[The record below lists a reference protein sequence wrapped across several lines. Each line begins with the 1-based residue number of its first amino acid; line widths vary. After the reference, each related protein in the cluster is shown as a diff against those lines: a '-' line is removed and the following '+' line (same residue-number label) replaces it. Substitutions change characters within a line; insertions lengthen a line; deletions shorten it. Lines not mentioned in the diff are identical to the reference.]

1 MTQTAPSRPDGR
13 RFIEPNPMRE
23 ALKLCGLHLR
33 SAVLFS
39 ALVNFA
45 YLAPTFY
52 MLTVYDMVVPSSDS
66 PSLFFVTVALALSLV
81 TLTYLDSLRGRIL
94 TAASIRLDRVFASR
108 IFRRAMLDAGGGPQ
122 PRVNQL
128 IREFDTIRAAVTGP
142 AALAMFDAPWIPIY
156 IAVCFYLHVAIGAL
170 ALGGSLVLLGLAI
183 WNERSTREFSKR
195 ALEASAAS
203 FGAQEAAGGSADV
216 VRALGMAN
224 AFVGQFETTRERAN
238 LPQMEAAHASGQ
250 IGGLIRFLRLFL
262 QSAALG
268 LGAYLAINKQISG
281 GAIFAASMLAARALS
296 PIDQIVAQWRT
307 VSQAIS
313 SYAAIRSLLG
323 AEDPADRTTLPA
335 PAPRLQVNQATVL
348 TPARDR
354 VMLSGVSFEAQ
365 GGQIV
370 GVIGTSGAGKTTLMQ
385 VLANARTPDQG
396 DVRIDG
402 ARYTDWDSQKLG
414 RYLGYLPQDCALFP
428 GTVKDNISRF
438 DIAAGEDP
446 ARVDEMAIA
455 AAKAAGVHDLILS
468 LPGGYDAQLGPRGRG
483 LSAGQQQ
490 RIALARAL
498 YGDPV
503 VFIFDEPNSNL
514 DSEGEAILVDVITR
528 LRARGALVIVAAHR
542 LSLIAS
548 ADLLAVVRAGRLERF
563 GPRNEILEALKHQ
576 QAPSSAQQPQSP
588 PAPAARPS
596 AAPVGVLGGKR

>member
-1 MTQTAPSRPDGR
+1 MSQAAPTRPNGGR
-13 RFIEPNPMRE
+13 FVETSPIRE

-33 SAVLFS
+33 SAMLFS
-39 ALVNFA
+39 ALVNVA

-52 MLTVYDMVVPSSDS
+52 MLTVYDMVVPSSSS
-66 PSLFFVTVALALSLV
+66 PSLFFVTVALALSLI
-81 TLTYLDSLRGRIL
+81 TLTYLDAIRGRIL
-94 TAASIRLDRVFASR
+94 SAASMRLDRVFASR

-128 IREFDTIRAAVTGP
+128 IREFDTIRAAVTGS

-156 IAVCFYLHVAIGAL
+156 IAVCFYLHFAIGAL
-170 ALGGSLVLLGLAI
+170 ALGGSIVLFGLAV
-183 WNERSTREFSKR
+183 WNERSTREYSKR

-203 FGAQEAAGGSADV
+203 FAAQEAAGGSADV
-216 VRALGMAN
+216 VRALGMTS
-224 AFVGQFETTRERAN
+224 AFVGQFELTRDRAN
-238 LPQMEAAHASGQ
+238 LPQMEAAHASGR
-250 IGGLIRFLRLFL
+250 IGGFIRFLRLFL

-268 LGAYLAINKQISG
+268 LGAWLAINKQISG
-281 GAIFAASMLAARALS
+281 GAIFASSMLAARALS

-313 SYAAIRSLLG
+313 SYGAIRTHLS
-323 AEDPADRTTLPA
+323 AEDASSKTALPA

-348 TPARDR
+348 APTRDR
-354 VMLSGVSFEAQ
+354 ALLSGVSFAAE
-365 GGQIV
+365 GGQVV
-370 GVIGTSGAGKTTLMQ
+370 GVIGVSGAGKTTLMQ
-385 VLANARTPDQG
+385 VLANARIPDQG

-402 ARYTDWDSQKLG
+402 ARYTDWDSEKLG
-414 RYLGYLPQDCALFP
+414 RFLGYVPQDCALFP

-438 DIAAGEDP
+438 DIAAGVDP
-446 ARVDEMAIA
+446 ARVDDMAVA
-455 AAKAAGVHDLILS
+455 AAKAAGVHELILS

-503 VFIFDEPNSNL
+503 LYIFDEPNSNL
-514 DSEGEAILVDVITR
+514 DSEGEAILVDVIAR
-528 LRARGALVIVAAHR
+528 LRARGALIIVAAHR

-548 ADLLAVVRAGRLERF
+548 ADLLAVVRGGRIDRF
-563 GPRNEILEALKHQ
+563 GPRNEVLESLKQQ
-576 QAPSSAQQPQSP
+576 QAQPAQPQP
-588 PAPAARPS
+588 QPQPQPAARPS
-596 AAPVGVLGGKR
+596 GAPAGALGGSR